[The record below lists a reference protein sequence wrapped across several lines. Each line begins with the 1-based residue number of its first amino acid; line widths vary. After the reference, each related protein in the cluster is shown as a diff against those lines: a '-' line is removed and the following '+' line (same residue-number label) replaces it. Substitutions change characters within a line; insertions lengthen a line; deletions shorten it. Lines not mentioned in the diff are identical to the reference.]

1 MSGFSHFNKMLLSL
15 ANVSIP
21 FYDSI

>member
-1 MSGFSHFNKMLLSL
+1 MSGFSHFNQMLLSL